1 MKIKRLVVGA
11 VVAGVATL
19 GTGGVAFAAS
29 NPPSPNTT
37 APADT
42 TFCQRWVPRLPAL
55 DAQRVKD
62 EQQIDDLQKAIEVA
76 KDHHREDLVERLER
90 QLDETQRD
98 HAKVLVEIA
107 VIHLRCHV

>member
-1 MKIKRLVVGA
+1 MQIKRLLAGA
-11 VVAGVATL
+11 VVAGIATV
-19 GTGGVAFAAS
+19 GTGGVALAAG

-37 APADT
+37 TQADK

-55 DAQRVKD
+55 DAQRIKD

-90 QLDETQRD
+90 QLDEAQRD